1 MIENVIIILNVS
13 LLIGI
18 SAKSN
23 ALRAQV
29 LILAKI
35 VCHLTCPIGRRA
47 ARPAPAISCFLVVVV
62 LSDFFWSPGFVVLL
76 PCAMRE
82 GGAA

>member
-18 SAKSN
+18 SAN
-23 ALRAQV
+23 HHALRAQV

-35 VCHLTCPIGRRA
+35 VCHLTCPIGRQT
-47 ARPAPAISCFLVVVV
+47 ARFVPAIPLLLLAAV
-62 LSDFFWSPGFVVLL
+62 LSDFS
-76 PCAMRE
+76 
-82 GGAA
+82 

>member
-18 SAKSN
+18 SANSH
-23 ALRAQV
+23 ARRAQL

-35 VCHLTCPIGRRA
+35 VCHLTCPIGRRT
-47 ARPAPAISCFLVVVV
+47 ARPAPTITRFLVVAA
-62 LSDFFWSPGFVVLL
+62 LSDFS
-76 PCAMRE
+76 
-82 GGAA
+82 